1 VCSMDE
7 EGGTTMK
14 LTKQQEQ
21 ALASISKWLKESS
34 ITPENWLF
42 TISGFAGTGKTTLL
56 QHLINGLGD
65 KPICCAPTGKAA
77 SVLSSKLPGISV
89 QTIHQILY
97 KPNSKNLDTLD
108 KLVSTKVAYIAENPT
123 PDVKIVK
130 RLDTEI
136 AQEKDRIAAMKVYFS
151 MKENTEKL
159 RNKLIFIDEGSMV
172 SKKMLEDFSRVG
184 CKVLMV
190 GDPFQLPPV
199 NSQSWFAERSHD
211 ANLTEVMRQALD
223 SPIIRLSMQI
233 RDRHIELSDFTSGD
247 CVLCTKDK
255 LSPDDWLNCDQ
266 VLTGSNNSRQRINR
280 FFRKRLGFE
289 QSELPVAGEKMICLK
304 NDHYRMPC
312 WINGV
317 QFRTNADCGI
327 TNEGHIGLFAEY
339 EGVHFNGQ
347 EFYEYDCLSH
357 YKKDAEKLD
366 ITMRD
371 GLFECDYAYAITCH
385 KSQGSEWD
393 SVIVADDKMRED
405 DKEFRAKWLYTAVTR
420 AKKKLIVTQ

>member
-1 VCSMDE
+1 MN
-7 EGGTTMK
+7 
-14 LTKQQEQ
+14 LTKQQDQ
-21 ALASISKWLKESS
+21 AMSSIGRWLKEKS

-56 QHLINGLGD
+56 QHLINSLGD
-65 KPICCAPTGKAA
+65 KPTCCAPTGKAA

-97 KPNSKNLDTLD
+97 KPSSKNLDTLD
-108 KLVSTKVAYIAENPT
+108 RLVAAKVSYIAENPE
-123 PDVKIVK
+123 PDIKIVK

-136 AQEKDRIAAMKVYFS
+136 AQEKDRIASMKVSFS

-172 SKKMLEDFSRVG
+172 SKKMLEDFSRIG

-199 NSQSWFAERSHD
+199 NSKSWFADREHD
-211 ANLTEVMRQALD
+211 ACLTEVMRQALD
-223 SPIIRLSMQI
+223 SAIIRLSIQI
-233 RDRHIELSDFTSGD
+233 RERYIKLSDFTSGD
-247 CVLCTKDK
+247 CILCTKDQ
-255 LSPDDWLNCDQ
+255 LSPENWLDCDQ
-266 VLTGSNNSRQRINR
+266 VLTGSNNSRHRINR

-289 QSELPVAGEKMICLK
+289 QSELPVANEKMICLK

-317 QFRTNADCGI
+317 QFRTTGDCKE
-327 TNEGHIGLFAEY
+327 TDEGHIGIFAEY

-357 YKKDAEKLD
+357 YKKDAEQLD

-385 KSQGSEWD
+385 KAQGSEWD
-393 SVIVADDKMRED
+393 KVIVADDKMREE
-405 DKEFRAKWLYTAVTR
+405 DKDFRAKWLYTAATR

>member
-1 VCSMDE
+1 
-7 EGGTTMK
+7 MK

-21 ALASISKWLKESS
+21 ALASISKWLKERS
-34 ITPENWLF
+34 ITSENWLF

-108 KLVSTKVAYIAENPT
+108 KLVSAKVAYIAENPA

-136 AQEKDRIAAMKVYFS
+136 SQEKDRIAAMKVYFS

-172 SKKMLEDFSRVG
+172 SIKMLEDFSRVG

-199 NSQSWFAERSHD
+199 NSKSWFAERDHD

-289 QSELPVAGEKMICLK
+289 KSELPLAGEKMICLK

-317 QFRTNADCGI
+317 QFKTTSDCGI
-327 TNEGHIGLFAEY
+327 SEGGNMGLFAEY

-420 AKKKLIVTQ
+420 AKKKLILTQ

>member
-1 VCSMDE
+1 MDE
-7 EGGTTMK
+7 EGGTAMN
-14 LTKQQEQ
+14 LTKQQDQ
-21 ALASISKWLKESS
+21 AMSSIGRWLKEKS

-56 QHLINGLGD
+56 QHLINSLGD

-97 KPNSKNLDTLD
+97 KPSSKNLDTLD
-108 KLVSTKVAYIAENPT
+108 RLVAAKVAYIAENPT

-136 AQEKDRIAAMKVYFS
+136 SQEKDRIASMKVSFS

-172 SKKMLEDFSRVG
+172 SRKMLEDFSRIG

-199 NSQSWFAERSHD
+199 NSKSWFADREHD
-211 ANLTEVMRQALD
+211 ASLTEVMRQALD
-223 SPIIRLSMQI
+223 SPIIRLSIQI
-233 RDRHIELSDFTSGD
+233 REREINISDFASGD
-247 CVLCTKDK
+247 CILCTKDQ
-255 LSPDDWLNCDQ
+255 LSPEDWLNCDQ

-280 FFRKRLGFE
+280 FFRKKLGFE
-289 QSELPVAGEKMICLK
+289 HSELPVAGEKMICLK

-317 QFRTNADCGI
+317 QFRTTGDCQE
-327 TNEGHIGLFAEY
+327 TAEGHIGIFAEY

-357 YKKDAEKLD
+357 YKQDAEQLD

-393 SVIVADDKMRED
+393 SVIVADDKMRSE

-420 AKKKLIVTQ
+420 AKKKLILTQ